1 MLTRLCLLLLVA
13 CSLSAQDFT
22 KLNDLMRDLI
32 NQRAFP
38 GGSVIIAN
46 ETAVIYRKNYGY
58 LSYSYQMH
66 DVEVTDSTKYD
77 LASLTKVMATTLNIM
92 NLASSNSI
100 KLDDLVTK
108 YVPNYDTNKKTNT
121 TIANLMLHNA
131 GLPYDYPGALPRT
144 TD

>member
-1 MLTRLCLLLLVA
+1 
-13 CSLSAQDFT
+13 
-22 KLNDLMRDLI
+22 
-32 NQRAFP
+32 
-38 GGSVIIAN
+38 
-46 ETAVIYRKNYGY
+46 
-58 LSYSYQMH
+58 MH

-77 LASLTKVMATTLNIM
+77 LASLTKVMATTLNVM

-100 KLDDLVTK
+100 KMDDLVTK

>member
-1 MLTRLCLLLLVA
+1 MLTYLYLFLLIA
-13 CSLSAQDFT
+13 SSFSAQDFT

-46 ETAVIYRKNYGY
+46 ETAIIYRKNYGY
-58 LSYSYQMH
+58 LTYSYQIH
-66 DVEVTDSTKYD
+66 DAEVTDSTKYD
-77 LASLTKVMATTLNIM
+77 LASLTKIMATTFNIM

-100 KLDDLVTK
+100 KLDDLVAK
-108 YVPNYDTNKKTNT
+108 YIPNYDTNKKTNT

-131 GLPYDYPGALPRT
+131 GLQYDYPGALPRT